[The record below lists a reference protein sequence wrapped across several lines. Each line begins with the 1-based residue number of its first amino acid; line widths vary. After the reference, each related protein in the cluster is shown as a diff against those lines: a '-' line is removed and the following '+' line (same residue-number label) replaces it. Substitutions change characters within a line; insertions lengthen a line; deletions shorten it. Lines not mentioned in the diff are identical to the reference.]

1 MNMRRLK
8 YWVNNAKQEIIS
20 LYSDHLAVNLN
31 TKQSILKPLWIV
43 EHINLSELKLR
54 VYYFLSKVQ
63 ALTKVNQLIKKPL
76 LARLENKIKSYDATY
91 DLIILIITLLTTFK
105 LIGV

>member
-1 MNMRRLK
+1 MRRLK

-43 EHINLSELKLR
+43 EHVNIKALSLRCYYYVSLEKALRFINMLTSHK
-54 VYYFLSKVQ
+54 Q
-63 ALTKVNQLIKKPL
+63 AIFEGFFKRYDSTLT
-76 LARLENKIKSYDATY
+76 
-91 DLIILIITLLTTFK
+91 F
-105 LIGV
+105 IGVIISILAYFGITNRI

>member
-1 MNMRRLK
+1 MQYWLNKTKKQIVKLYQSALELK
-8 YWVNNAKQEIIS
+8 
-20 LYSDHLAVNLN
+20 LN
-31 TKQSILKPLWIV
+31 TVHNIIKLYWIV

>member
-1 MNMRRLK
+1 MQYWLNKTKKQIVKLYQSALELK
-8 YWVNNAKQEIIS
+8 
-20 LYSDHLAVNLN
+20 LN
-31 TKQSILKPLWIV
+31 TVHNIIKLYWIV

-76 LARLENKIKSYDATY
+76 LARLENKIKSHDATY